1 MDKEKKKLDKNKLIA
16 GIVAAVGVAVI
27 VISIVALFVI
37 NPSASSDNNTSDSQ
51 TTNQSSTNNTSSD
64 DNKSDESN
72 DSTKSDDNS
81 TSNTTDNS
89 NSTSTDNSSSSDS
102 SSDSSN
108 SNSSSNSSDSS
119 SSNSDSGSSSNSG
132 DYDEATVNVTVIID
146 SGGFGDSVYTCSVKL
161 IEGFTV
167 YNALGSTGLEIN
179 SRETQYGTY
188 VTSINGLA
196 EGSHGGESGWK
207 YSVNGSEP
215 NVACSKYVLKDGDVV
230 KWKFVTSATESV
242 D

>member
-1 MDKEKKKLDKNKLIA
+1 MDKEKKKIDKNKLIA

-51 TTNQSSTNNTSSD
+51 ATNQSSTNNTSSD
-64 DNKSDESN
+64 ENKSDDSS

-81 TSNTTDNS
+81 TSNNTDNS
-89 NSTSTDNSSSSDS
+89 SSTSTDNSSSSDS

-108 SNSSSNSSDSS
+108 SNSSSNSSDF
-119 SSNSDSGSSSNSG
+119 
-132 DYDEATVNVTVIID
+132 DEATGNATVIID
-146 SGGFGDSVYTCSVKL
+146 TGGFGGSYYTCSVKL
-161 IEGFTV
+161 MNGFTV
-167 YNALGSTGLEIN
+167 YNALGSTGFEIN